1 MNDNEIM
8 NRVNALPERFA
19 DRLDPA
25 GLDDVR
31 GAARAGEWGEA
42 LEVLLGGLV
51 KTQVPVSEGES
62 EELRWL
68 LGAVGLPVDAV
79 GRLSLR
85 G

>member
-1 MNDNEIM
+1 VNDNEIM

-19 DRLDPA
+19 DRLDPV

-42 LEVLLGGLV
+42 LEVLVGGLV
-51 KTQVPVSEGES
+51 KTQVPVSEDES

-68 LGAVGLPVDAV
+68 LSAVGLPVDGV
-79 GRLSLR
+79 GHLNLR

>member
-51 KTQVPVSEGES
+51 KTQVRFPRARARNCAGWASGK
-62 EELRWL
+62 
-68 LGAVGLPVDAV
+68 
-79 GRLSLR
+79 
-85 G
+85 